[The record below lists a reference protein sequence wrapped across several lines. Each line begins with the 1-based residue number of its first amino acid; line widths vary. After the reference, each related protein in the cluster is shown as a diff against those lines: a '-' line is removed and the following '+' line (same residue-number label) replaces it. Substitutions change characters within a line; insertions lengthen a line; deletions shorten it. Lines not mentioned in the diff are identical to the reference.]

1 MLIFIESLLHF
12 AWKDAIDIIIVA
24 FLLYQLYNLV
34 RGTGAPAIFLGIG
47 TVYVIWKIVDVFE
60 LNLLSEILGQ
70 FISVGVIALII
81 VFQPEIRKFLLLLG
95 NSSLLSQN
103 RRRFLFWRVPIYR
116 SNLLDTNA
124 LLESVYKM
132 SASNTGALI
141 VLTRQN
147 ELKDILLSGVRM
159 NAVVSPALIESTF
172 YKNAPLHDGAMIIT
186 NNKIAAARCI
196 LPVSRSESLPESAG
210 LRHRAAMGVSEISD
224 AIVLVVSE
232 QTGRVSVVEAGQI
245 IGPLSFEEL
254 QELLTVRFN

>member
-24 FLLYQLYNLV
+24 FLLYQLYSLV
-34 RGTGAPAIFLGIG
+34 KGTGAPAIFLGIG
-47 TVYVIWKIVDVFE
+47 TVYIIWKIVDVFE

-95 NSSLLSQN
+95 NSSLLSHN

-116 SNLLDTNA
+116 SNLLDTEP
-124 LLESVYKM
+124 LIESVFKM
-132 SASNTGALI
+132 SESKTGALI

-159 NAVVSPALIESTF
+159 NAIISSSLIESTF
-172 YKNAPLHDGAMIIT
+172 FKNAPLHDGAMIIT
-186 NNKIAAARCI
+186 NNKIVSARCI
-196 LPVSRSESLPESAG
+196 LPVSRSEALPETAG

-224 AIVLVVSE
+224 AVVLVVSE
-232 QTGRVSVVEAGQI
+232 QTGNVSVVEAGQLF
-245 IGPLSFEEL
+245 GPLGVEEL
-254 QELLTVRFN
+254 SEFLFNRFN